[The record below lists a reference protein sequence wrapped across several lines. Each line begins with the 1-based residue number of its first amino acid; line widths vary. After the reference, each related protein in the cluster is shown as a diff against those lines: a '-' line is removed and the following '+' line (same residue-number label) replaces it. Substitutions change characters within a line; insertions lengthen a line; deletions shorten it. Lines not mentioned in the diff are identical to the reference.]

1 MQESDKISDN
11 PRAKPRS
18 ESMQRIEDGRTVKQ
32 YRTRRTGARIMQILR
47 IVMMSFMLLQAT
59 DAAGMAVAAAAEAAI
74 DVKTINE
81 LETYTDIK
89 QGPESYKYYQ
99 MKLGPRYYTGT

>member
-1 MQESDKISDN
+1 M
-11 PRAKPRS
+11 RRV
-18 ESMQRIEDGRTVKQ
+18 EDGVTVKQ
-32 YRTRRTGARIMQILR
+32 HRTRRTGARIMQMLR
-47 IVMMSFMLLQAT
+47 IVMMSFMLLQAAN
-59 DAAGMAVAAAAEAAI
+59 AARMAVAAAAEAAI

-81 LETYTDIK
+81 LQTYSDIK